1 MELTDLRQRVN
12 LDPQAVAEKLRV
24 AESTVRNWES
34 GRTTPRLNI
43 DQFQHLCELYSCS
56 FDELYVAF
64 RATKARTRWH
74 TEVDMHSRTLSALKA
89 AGWDVYPHLLEVDK
103 IFTAGRIVVEDN
115 SPRRLPK
122 KQADFLLY
130 YKDFPIAVVE
140 VKDEDNSV
148 TSGLEQAKHYA
159 ATLGME
165 FAYSTNGREIIEFD
179 FTTGTLREC
188 NSFPTPNEL
197 WARQKAGEKLNHEV
211 AKVLLAPSKHLIGY
225 QPRYYQEAAINR
237 AVQSILQNQRRV
249 LITMAPGT
257 GKTFVAFQI
266 CWKLWSTR
274 WNRTGE
280 YRRPRILF
288 LADRNISIEQ
298 SRKTLFTTF
307 GDAYWKINSGEFK
320 KGRDIYLATY
330 QTLISGRNEG
340 GSRVYHNYS
349 PDFFDLI
356 IIDDCHRGSARDGS
370 SWRKILE
377 YFEPS
382 YQLGLTALPQLNN
395 QIDTVGYFGYPV
407 YTYSL
412 RQGIEDG
419 FLAPLLIH
427 QVKISLNGGHP
438 TFGEI
443 DRYGHTI
450 FGEYY
455 QTPSLDAKLV
465 LKAQTREFA
474 QHLSNFMKQTDRFA
488 KTIVFCVD
496 EAHAEEMLFELRN
509 LNADLVQEYPD
520 YICRVTASTGQSGQ
534 DSLRRF
540 QDVETKTPVILT
552 TSKLLITGV
561 DTPTCKN
568 IVLARPV
575 RSIIEFMQIIGRGMR
590 IREDCGKFYCNI
602 LDYAGSTEF
611 FKDFFTDLGFDG
623 KTDLVFESKHNE
635 LRKSPQKYHS
645 DSSPEKIAS
654 GIVNKLP
661 PNGKQERLL
670 KLTDHIREQILILY
684 RSASE
689 LRQLWSNPQQR
700 AEIISQLE
708 KYGIASD
715 ELQSVT
721 NRTDT
726 DLIDIL
732 CYIAFDEAILTRQQ
746 RVDRLRTEKKD
757 FFGRYSPEGRAI
769 LNELLNKYV
778 EYGSSQLELPGV
790 LKIPPI
796 SNYGNIPEIAQLFGG
811 LDKLQNSIHQLQ
823 ILLYTVKF

>member
-12 LDPQAVAEKLRV
+12 LEPQAVAKKLRV

-43 DQFQHLCELYSCS
+43 DQFHHLCEIYGCS
-56 FDELYVAF
+56 FDELYAAF
-64 RATKARTRWH
+64 RATKARTGKHR
-74 TEVDMHSRTLSALKA
+74 EVTTHSRTLSALRA
-89 AGWDVYPHLLEVDK
+89 AGWDVYPHVLEIQK
-103 IFTAGRIVVEDN
+103 IFTAGRIEVQDN
-115 SPRRLPK
+115 SPRRLPRK
-122 KQADFLLY
+122 CVDFLLY
-130 YKDFPIAVVE
+130 YTQDFPIAVVE
-140 VKDEDNSV
+140 VKAEHRAATN
-148 TSGLEQAKHYA
+148 GLEQAKHYA
-159 ATLGME
+159 ATLGVK
-165 FAYSTNGREIIEFD
+165 FAYSTNGREILEFD
-179 FTTGTLREC
+179 FMTGTLREC

-197 WARQKAGEKLNHEV
+197 WARQKAGEKLNDEV
-211 AKVLLAPSKHLIGY
+211 AKRLLAPSKHLISY

-237 AVQSILQNQRRV
+237 AVQSILQKQRRM

-298 SRKTLFTTF
+298 SIKTLFTTF

-330 QTLISGRNEG
+330 QTLISEKNEG

-356 IIDDCHRGSARDGS
+356 IVDDCHRGSSRDGS

-382 YQLGLTALPQLNN
+382 YQIGLTALPQLGNH
-395 QIDTVGYFGYPV
+395 IDTVEYFGHHV

-427 QVKISLNGGHP
+427 QVKTSLNDWYP

-443 DRYGHTI
+443 DYYGQTI
-450 FGEYY
+450 LGESS

-465 LKAQTREFA
+465 LKAQTQEFA
-474 QHLSNFMKQTDRFA
+474 QHLSKFMKQTDRFA

-509 LNADLVQEYPD
+509 INADLVQEYPD
-520 YICRVTASTGQSGQ
+520 YVCRVTASTGQSGQ

-540 QDVETKTPVILT
+540 QDVETKTPVIIT
-552 TSKLLITGV
+552 TSKMLVTGV
-561 DTPTCKN
+561 DIPTCKN
-568 IVLARPV
+568 IVLARPINS
-575 RSIIEFMQIIGRGMR
+575 RTEFMQIIGRGVR
-590 IREDCGKFYCNI
+590 VRDDCGKFYCNI
-602 LDYAGSTEF
+602 IDYTNSTRLF
-611 FKDFFTDLGFDG
+611 ADLEFDG
-623 KTDLVFESKHNE
+623 KPELFFETEVNE
-635 LRKSPQKYHS
+635 
-645 DSSPEKIAS
+645 
-654 GIVNKLP
+654 VNKLSQKYTYDGGIEIVSEIVYECNP
-661 PNGKQERLL
+661 GEKQQQLL
-670 KLTDHIREQILILY
+670 NLIDYTTEKIHTLY
-684 RSASE
+684 RSANE

-700 AEIISQLE
+700 ENITSQLE
-708 KYGIASD
+708 KWGITSD

-721 NRTDT
+721 NLSDT
-726 DLIDIL
+726 DLLDIL
-732 CYIAFDEAILTRQQ
+732 CHIAFDEPILTRQQ
-746 RVDRLRTEKKD
+746 RVERLRTEEKN
-757 FFGRYSPEGRAI
+757 FFERYSSEAKAI

-778 EYGSSQLELPGV
+778 EHGTSQFYLPGA
-790 LKIPPI
+790 LKLSPI
-796 SNYGNIPEIAQLFGG
+796 SNYGNVRQIAQLFGG
-811 LDKLQNSIHQLQ
+811 LDELKNSIYQLQ
-823 ILLYTVKF
+823 VLLYAV